1 MEKQD
6 ILTKKNLKRR
16 LTSVMV
22 LYMDG
27 VSNKKQAKLHKYLN
41 NTLDDV
47 AGYYI
52 SLLKKSKRKKI
63 ILKPHINEPALHT
76 VPQEVHPVSV

>member
-1 MEKQD
+1 M
-6 ILTKKNLKRR
+6 LTKKNLKRR

-27 VSNKKQAKLHKYLN
+27 ISNKKQAKLHKYLD

-63 ILKPHINEPALHT
+63 ILKPPVKEPVFNA
-76 VPQEVHPVSV
+76 VPQEVPPLAV